1 MILGIT
7 GHQSLESFDLDWIKL
22 TIGNF
27 IAENNVI
34 NGVSSLAIGAD
45 QLFCRELIKKKIS
58 YDVIIPCN
66 NYISTF
72 KTLEDSRSFI
82 DLINMSKSTYTLDFD
97 KPSESAFYAA
107 GIEIVN
113 KTTAMLA
120 IWDGNPAKG
129 LGGTGD
135 IVEFALKQNKH
146 VFHINPINK
155 KSNYLKQSYGN

>member
-7 GHQSLESFDLDWIKL
+7 GHQSLAGFDLDWIKL

-27 IAENNVI
+27 LTENNVI
-34 NGVSSLAIGAD
+34 KGLSSLAIGTD
-45 QLFCRELIKKKIS
+45 QLFCRELIKKNIT

-72 KTLEDSRSFI
+72 KTQEDSRSFL
-82 DLINMSKSTYTLDFD
+82 DLSNMSKSTYTLDFD
-97 KPSESAFYAA
+97 KPSESAFYSA

-113 KTTAMLA
+113 KATTLLA
-120 IWDGNPAKG
+120 IWDGKPAKG

-135 IVEFALKQNKH
+135 IVEFALEQKKH

-155 KSNYLKQSYGN
+155 ESKYLKILF